1 MKLTVKTL
9 KGGKFTVEVEPSNTV
24 GEAKGII
31 VSLVIRPTDGRTGV
45 GQKMIRWADTCMH
58 PSLEGLSL
66 PCMTSLIEAL
76 CWRKWSFELCAQ
88 CCASTAQRSLTRLAR
103 HLFCSSPSS
112 SWAFHQQP
120 QESAKA
126 ELPAAQMKLIHSG
139 KVLKDADTIESCNI
153 AATDFLVV
161 MITKAKKAAAAPAPA
176 AAAAPAPAAA
186 ESSSAPAPAA
196 AAAAAST
203 ESAAPAPA
211 PAAAAAPAPAAAAS
225 EEEEFPAEAVGNL
238 TAMGFPEA
246 EVKACLRA
254 SGGNPDVAVEVSEL
268 CQAYCLSLYL

>member
-1 MKLTVKTL
+1 MLCLARPHLL
-9 KGGKFTVEVEPSNTV
+9 KPFGGEK
-24 GEAKGII
+24 
-31 VSLVIRPTDGRTGV
+31 
-45 GQKMIRWADTCMH
+45 
-58 PSLEGLSL
+58 
-66 PCMTSLIEAL
+66 
-76 CWRKWSFELCAQ
+76 WRFELCAQ
-88 CCASTAQRSLTRLAR
+88 CCASIAQALT
-103 HLFCSSPSS
+103 HPSFISPTPPSS

-153 AATDFLVV
+153 AETDFLVV
-161 MITKAKKAAAAPAPA
+161 MITKAKKAAAAPAPAPPA

-196 AAAAAST
+196 APAAAAAST
-203 ESAAPAPA
+203 ES
-211 PAAAAAPAPAAAAS
+211 AAAAPAPAAAAS

>member
-1 MKLTVKTL
+1 MLCLARPHLL
-9 KGGKFTVEVEPSNTV
+9 KPFGGEK
-24 GEAKGII
+24 
-31 VSLVIRPTDGRTGV
+31 
-45 GQKMIRWADTCMH
+45 
-58 PSLEGLSL
+58 
-66 PCMTSLIEAL
+66 
-76 CWRKWSFELCAQ
+76 WRFELCAQ
-88 CCASTAQRSLTRLAR
+88 CCASIAQALT
-103 HLFCSSPSS
+103 HPSFISPTPPSS

-153 AATDFLVV
+153 AETDFLVV

-268 CQAYCLSLYL
+268 CPRFVCL

>member
-1 MKLTVKTL
+1 M
-9 KGGKFTVEVEPSNTV
+9 EE
-24 GEAKGII
+24 
-31 VSLVIRPTDGRTGV
+31 
-45 GQKMIRWADTCMH
+45 
-58 PSLEGLSL
+58 
-66 PCMTSLIEAL
+66 
-76 CWRKWSFELCAQ
+76 WRFELCAQ
-88 CCASTAQRSLTRLAR
+88 CCASIAQRSLTR
-103 HLFCSSPSS
+103 HLLFSPPSS
-112 SWAFHQQP
+112 SLAFHQQQQ

-139 KVLKDADTIESCNI
+139 KVLKDDDTIESCNI

-161 MITKAKKAAAAPAPA
+161 MITKAKKAPAPAPA

-196 AAAAAST
+196 ADAAAPAAAAAST
-203 ESAAPAPA
+203 ESATPAPA
-211 PAAAAAPAPAAAAS
+211 AAAAAAAAPAPAAAAS
-225 EEEEFPAEAVGNL
+225 EEEEFPAEMVGNL

-268 CQAYCLSLYL
+268 CPRFVYL